1 MLPSVTLR
9 PQCRH
14 NALMRRFNTEGPTRS
29 ERHYQIDPLT
39 RVDVAD
45 LKELVAA
52 ERYFIVHAPRQT
64 GKTTVLLAFQDLLN
78 RTGDY
83 CCLYANVEVG
93 QAAREDTGRA
103 MQAIL
108 GVVASRATLLGEH
121 FPATIWRQA
130 LDDFGPDGAL
140 REVLTQW
147 ALASPKPLV
156 LLLDEVDALVGDTLL
171 SVLRQLRA
179 GYDQRPA
186 GFPQSIVLCGVRDIR
201 DYRIHAGSATDP
213 VAGGSAF
220 NISAKSLRL
229 GDFSEGD
236 TRALLA
242 QHTAETGQRFTPPAL
257 AAVWRETQGQPWL
270 VNAIADSACFERE
283 AGRDRSRPIDDEAIM
298 ETKEQLVQ
306 SRRTH
311 LDQLADKLR
320 EQRVQRVVE
329 PLLAGTSAPTY
340 DSRDIEYARDLGL
353 IAADA
358 PVRMANPIYAEV
370 APRELAHVLQDSLVQ
385 ETQWY
390 VDAAG
395 GLDMAKL
402 LAAFQA
408 FFRDHSAHW
417 ADRFSYKEAGP
428 QLMLQGFLQRI
439 VNGGGRIEREYGIGR
454 GRTDLLIVWPRG
466 AGTQPEADDRHVVE
480 CKVRHGSL
488 ETTIAGGL
496 EQTATYMDR
505 CGATTGHLVVFDRGE
520 APWQEKLFHRVE
532 EARGRTIDV
541 WGM

>member
-1 MLPSVTLR
+1 
-9 PQCRH
+9 
-14 NALMRRFNTEGPTRS
+14 MRRFNTEGPTRS
-29 ERHYQIDPLT
+29 ARHYQIDPLT

-45 LKELVAA
+45 LQELVAE

-78 RTGDY
+78 GTGDY
-83 CCLYANVEVG
+83 CCLYANLEVG

-179 GYDQRPA
+179 GYDQRPT

-201 DYRIHAGSATDP
+201 DYRIHAGSAADP

-229 GDFSEGD
+229 GDFSEGE
-236 TRALLA
+236 THALLS
-242 QHTAETGQRFTPPAL
+242 QHTEETGQRFTPPAL
-257 AAVWRETQGQPWL
+257 DAVWRETQGQPWL
-270 VNAIADSACFERE
+270 VNAIADSACFEQE
-283 AGRDRSRPIDDEAIM
+283 AGRDRSQPIDGAAIM
-298 ETKEQLVQ
+298 EAKEQLVQ

-385 ETQWY
+385 ETEWY
-390 VDAAG
+390 VDADG
-395 GLDMAKL
+395 DRDMGKL
-402 LAAFQA
+402 LAAFQS
-408 FFRDHSAHW
+408 FFRDHSQHW
-417 ADRFSYKEAGP
+417 ADRFTYKEAGP

-466 AGTQPEADDRHVVE
+466 VGGEPDTLPPESASHCE
-480 CKVRHGSL
+480 
-488 ETTIAGGL
+488 
-496 EQTATYMDR
+496 
-505 CGATTGHLVVFDRGE
+505 
-520 APWQEKLFHRVE
+520 
-532 EARGRTIDV
+532 
-541 WGM
+541 